1 MQNTEPTADA
11 EGPTG
16 IRQAELAPILG
27 MVPWTLIDLRRR
39 GHLRASRDAAGRV
52 TFDPAEVERAIG
64 APLADGPF
72 YAVADAAALL
82 ELSPAQVYKRIRLGH
97 IAAARLGG
105 RTVRISRAEIERL
118 INERAAIA
126 ARRERNAAR
135 AAAAINPAPQ
145 GSTT

>member
-1 MQNTEPTADA
+1 MSTEPTA
-11 EGPTG
+11 G
-16 IRQAELAPILG
+16 IRQADLAPLLG

-39 GHLRASRDAAGRV
+39 GYLHAARDASGRV
-52 TFDPAEVERAIG
+52 MFDPAEVERAIG

-72 YAVADAAALL
+72 FAVADAAALL
-82 ELSPAQVYKRIRLGH
+82 QLSPAQVYKRIALGH

-118 INERAAIA
+118 LNERAAIA

-135 AAAAINPAPQ
+135 ATQAPQ
-145 GSTT
+145 GSTTP